1 MSGQAVAEAPPPTV
15 VLPSGQR
22 AYEYHGLT
30 EAPLSK
36 VPTMYLKTQ
45 HFPVSP
51 MEVLN
56 WEGMSKSGLKRAMFE
71 VQWEKLL
78 QERERRKRVAEEE
91 GGAAA
96 ALVVPAGG
104 GVVESGVPPP
114 PKAMKRSR
122 PGRGGLPLASPLL
135 PSDPPAPP
143 STHPWIMV
151 DCGYDPLMTP
161 SEMCSLTKQL
171 AHSYSGVK
179 RVDMRKGCARL
190 ILAGLGP
197 SRVEALKKITGVG
210 AWRVYATALPL
221 ETLLP
226 GAITKAG
233 EVAGVGAGEETTM
246 PAPIG
251 DSIGIGSPPPFHDLA
266 SLPRDK
272 VVYLTHE
279 AEEVVWEFKAGVV
292 YVVGGLVDRNRHK
305 GVTASKAAKLGLRVA
320 RLPLEETFEADT
332 QGDIKE
338 GVGMK
343 RKARVLTTNK
353 CVDLLARMCGEV
365 VEEVVV
371 GVGGAGA
378 AAAGGG
384 GAAATGGGETEGAV
398 NPRGEAALKARWA
411 QEIKACLVDS

>member
-1 MSGQAVAEAPPPTV
+1 
-15 VLPSGQR
+15 
-22 AYEYHGLT
+22 
-30 EAPLSK
+30 
-36 VPTMYLKTQ
+36 MYLKTQ

-51 MEVLN
+51 MEVVN

-78 QERERRKRVAEEE
+78 QERERRKRAVEE
-91 GGAAA
+91 G
-96 ALVVPAGG
+96 AGG
-104 GVVESGVPPP
+104 PPP
-114 PKAMKRSR
+114 PPPPQEVVPEVEGGSGLEADVPQPPTIPPLKALKRSR
-122 PGRGGLPLASPLL
+122 PGRGGLPMAPPLL
-135 PSDPPAPP
+135 LSDPPAPP
-143 STHPWIMV
+143 SAHPWIMV

-233 EVAGVGAGEETTM
+233 EEAEVGVGRETAM
-246 PAPIG
+246 LPPIG

-272 VVYLTHE
+272 VVYLTHD

-305 GVTASKAAKLGLRVA
+305 GVTASKAAKLGLHVA

-338 GVGMK
+338 GVGMR

-371 GVGGAGA
+371 GVGGTG

-384 GAAATGGGETEGAV
+384 GAAAAATGGEETEGAV